1 MRILKNSLLVA
12 SFGLAA
18 LAATPVSAAVTLTSQ
33 PGSAPYA
40 GPPPTFD
47 FETPTPE
54 YTGGAVR
61 NTSPSGLS
69 AQPFGSTGNYATSGP
84 SDGTGILSLAAFGDI
99 DWISFI
105 WGSIDTYNTLDV
117 LDAGGG
123 ILASFTGT
131 TVIAAANGNQSDP
144 ETNRLVKLTFTDADR
159 SNVASLRFRSTSNA
173 FEFDNVAVS
182 AAVPEPGTWLLMM
195 MGMAAVG
202 FTMRR
207 QKKQTLRVRY
217 A

>member
-1 MRILKNSLLVA
+1 MRKFKNTLLLA
-12 SFGLAA
+12 SFGFVA
-18 LAATPVSAAVTLTSQ
+18 LAATPLSATVTLTSD
-33 PGSAPYA
+33 PGQDPYA

-47 FETPTPE
+47 FESPTPE
-54 YTGGAVR
+54 YTGGEVR

-105 WGSIDTYNTLDV
+105 WGSIDAYNTLDV
-117 LDAGGG
+117 LDADGNAF
-123 ILASFTGT
+123 ISFSGT

-144 ETNRLVKLTFTDADR
+144 ATNRLVKLTFTGLDR
-159 SNVASLRFRSTSNA
+159 SKVAGLRFRSTSNA

-182 AAVPEPGTWLLMM
+182 AVPEPGTWLLMI

-207 QKKQTLRVRY
+207 QKKQTLRVSFG
-217 A
+217 